1 VIKTIVD
8 ESHSQEVKGLGH
20 LPSWRSMHADTSPS
34 IEKIQFEFFREAPAS
49 RKLDMAGEM
58 WKAMLLFVRSDL
70 ESLHPDASADEIR
83 RLMAD
88 RILGPELAAKAYGP
102 LFQHDKGK

>member
-1 VIKTIVD
+1 VD
-8 ESHSQEVKGLGH
+8 EPHSQEVKRLDH
-20 LPSWRSMHADTSPS
+20 PPSWRSMNADTSPS
-34 IEKIQFEFFREAPAS
+34 IEKIQFKLFREAPAS
-49 RKLDMAGEM
+49 RKVEMAGEM

-70 ESLHPDASADEIR
+70 ETMHPDASAAEIQ

-102 LFQHDKGK
+102 LFHHDEGK